1 MKYSRLIPEL
11 TVTNIEKSKRF
22 YTELL
27 GFKIEYERT
36 EDKFVFLSLEEA
48 QVMLEEYHSD
58 GWNIAEMCFP
68 FGRGINFSIEVD
80 DIELIYQKF
89 LECNY
94 SLYRPLMTN
103 QYESNCEQIIQREF
117 LVQDPDGYL
126 LRITQ
131 E

>member
-1 MKYSRLIPEL
+1 MKYNRLIPEL
-11 TVTNIEKSKRF
+11 TVTNIEQSKKF

-27 GFKIEYERT
+27 GFKVEYERA
-36 EDKFVFLSLEEA
+36 EEKFIFLSLGEA
-48 QVMLEEYHSD
+48 QVMLEEFHRD
-58 GWNIAEMCFP
+58 GWNVADLRFP
-68 FGRGINFSIEVD
+68 FGRGVNFSIEVD
-80 DIELIYQKF
+80 DIESIYQNI
-89 LECNY
+89 LQNNY

-103 QYESNCEQIIQREF
+103 KYESNGEEITQREF